1 MITSAIA
8 CFKKRRV
15 YTLMKSCVPVSSI
28 EVPLVEFSLP
38 YFPVLPVEEEAI
50 RFSIRAGLKEFKDVF
65 SYLALSRVAFD
76 FPSLEDEER
85 RVMEVVG

>member
-1 MITSAIA
+1 
-8 CFKKRRV
+8 
-15 YTLMKSCVPVSSI
+15 MKSCVPVSSI

-50 RFSIRAGLKEFKDVF
+50 GFSIRAGLEEFKDVF